1 MLPYRSSQR
10 AKLPPRVCARLSM
23 STDAAIFYVPLL
35 AVTGACVAIGAWG
48 EVGALLGGA
57 LVVLSLVVG
66 YFALGH
72 AARASIDIEA
82 RTLFIER
89 SHWSTLRS
97 VEEVRFADLASVC
110 VERVAVEADRE
121 RGSASMCTAPCICV
135 KCVGGRSVQVALD
148 DESRR
153 ESASEFTAAMLA
165 GLRLAGMELR

>member
-10 AKLPPRVCARLSM
+10 AKLPPQVCARLSM
-23 STDAAIFYVPLL
+23 TTDAAIFYVPLL

-48 EVGALLGGA
+48 GVGALLGGA
-57 LVVLSLVVG
+57 MVGLALVVG

-72 AARASIDIEA
+72 AARASIDLEE

-97 VEEVRFADLASVC
+97 VEEVRFADLTAVC
-110 VERVAVEADRE
+110 VETGAVETDPA
-121 RGSASMCTAPCICV
+121 RGIARACASPRICV
-135 KCVGGRSVQVALD
+135 TCVGGRSVQVSLD
-148 DESRR
+148 DASRR

-165 GLRLAGMELR
+165 GLRRAGMELR